1 MSKKQKRIITLI
13 DDGTKYK
20 KGNNKYHYKKKQ
32 VKFED
37 CLKYFKGNSI

>member
-20 KGNNKYHYKKKQ
+20 KGNLSLKTKKQ

-37 CLKYFKGNSI
+37 CLKYFKSNSI